1 MERNELIEQLVT
13 TWEERRRRGEDTSV
27 EELCR
32 EHPELVD
39 SVREALASRGEQ
51 HGELAETSDLA
62 SARAADPDIT
72 CDVLGPT
79 RELGKLTRLGPFQIV
94 KLMAEGS
101 MGAVYEA
108 VDHDLGR
115 SVALKV
121 MRSEVAGHEKA
132 RARFLREARAAAA
145 LEHDHIVR
153 IYEVGEDQGIPY
165 LAMQLLHGQ
174 TLNERLQ
181 QGPSLSN
188 AEVLRIGR
196 EIAEGLAVAHACGL
210 VHRDI
215 KPANVWLEEG
225 SGRVKILDFGL
236 ARAANETARLTQDGS
251 LLGTPAYMSPE
262 QADGSCELDH
272 RSDLFSLGSVLYR
285 IVTGR
290 FAFAGENLA
299 ELLLALARDT
309 PVPPRQLNPGIPPAL
324 DELILGLLAKDPAA
338 RPQSAQAVVETIR
351 KVEKASVPGAWD
363 GLDLKLQVKD
373 EDALSPRGRKRLPVA
388 VAALVVITGLAVTS
402 GVLLP
407 QILDAAGNIGELSL
421 DSPESVV
428 AVTVTRGGR
437 TAGVLD
443 PARRPALRLP
453 AGSYGLKLTDGTGTL
468 VLASTQVDLRRGARQ
483 VVRLVRNIP
492 LASARNRAAALVA
505 ALAIM
510 RRSLMSFSIQPAGKP
525 GPAFRLQ
532 PEPIFRF
539 NNPVGAT
546 KDGAIFLWFGEY
558 DRPEAAV
565 QVYVKRD
572 GQWVQEFTSLS
583 PGPLIAQ
590 PRDGPAWSP
599 AQGGVVLETV
609 PDAPRPADT
618 PEQRLRQMSVL
629 AQEFVAEDLFQDRTW
644 QRLGLLAKPLARYG
658 KPGSSLIDGALFSF
672 VLGTDPEAY
681 LMLEARPGN
690 SGPEWQ
696 YAFAPMSTYALRA
709 TLKDQEVWSL
719 PYRRGPA
726 RGPDQPFHVRSF
738 QPED

>member
-1 MERNELIEQLVT
+1 MGRNELIEQLVT
-13 TWEERRRRGEDTSV
+13 TWEELRCRGEDTSV

-39 SVREALASRGEQ
+39 SVREALTRLGSRTGSSPKR
-51 HGELAETSDLA
+51 LTWRVR
-62 SARAADPDIT
+62 RAADLDAT
-72 CDVLGPT
+72 CDVLGPA

-94 KLMAEGS
+94 KLMAEGG

-153 IYEVGEDQGIPY
+153 IYQVGEDQGIPY

-181 QGPSLSN
+181 QGPPLSN

-196 EIAEGLAVAHACGL
+196 EIAEGLAAAHACGL

-262 QADGSCELDH
+262 QASSAGELDH

-285 IVTGR
+285 MVTGR
-290 FAFAGENLA
+290 LAFPAESLA
-299 ELLLALARDT
+299 ELLLALVRDN
-309 PVPPRQLNPGIPPAL
+309 PVAPRQLNPRIPPAL

-351 KVEKASVPGAWD
+351 RLEKASVPGAWD
-363 GLDLKLQVKD
+363 GLDLKVQVED
-373 EDALSPRGRKRLPVA
+373 EDALSPRARKRFPVA
-388 VAALVVITGLAVTS
+388 LAALVVIAGLAAGS
-402 GVLLP
+402 ALLLP
-407 QILDAAGNIGELSL
+407 RILDAAGNMGELIL
-421 DSPESVV
+421 DSPESAV

-437 TAGVLD
+437 TVGVLD
-443 PARRPALRLP
+443 PARRPTLRLP
-453 AGSYGLKLTDGTGTL
+453 AGSYGLELADGTGTL

-492 LASARNRAAALVA
+492 LASAR
-505 ALAIM
+505 I
-510 RRSLMSFSIQPAGKP
+510 
-525 GPAFRLQ
+525 
-532 PEPIFRF
+532 
-539 NNPVGAT
+539 
-546 KDGAIFLWFGEY
+546 
-558 DRPEAAV
+558 
-565 QVYVKRD
+565 
-572 GQWVQEFTSLS
+572 
-583 PGPLIAQ
+583 
-590 PRDGPAWSP
+590 
-599 AQGGVVLETV
+599 
-609 PDAPRPADT
+609 
-618 PEQRLRQMSVL
+618 
-629 AQEFVAEDLFQDRTW
+629 
-644 QRLGLLAKPLARYG
+644 
-658 KPGSSLIDGALFSF
+658 
-672 VLGTDPEAY
+672 
-681 LMLEARPGN
+681 ARP
-690 SGPEWQ
+690 P
-696 YAFAPMSTYALRA
+696 L
-709 TLKDQEVWSL
+709 L
-719 PYRRGPA
+719 PRW
-726 RGPDQPFHVRSF
+726 RSCGGR
-738 QPED
+738 